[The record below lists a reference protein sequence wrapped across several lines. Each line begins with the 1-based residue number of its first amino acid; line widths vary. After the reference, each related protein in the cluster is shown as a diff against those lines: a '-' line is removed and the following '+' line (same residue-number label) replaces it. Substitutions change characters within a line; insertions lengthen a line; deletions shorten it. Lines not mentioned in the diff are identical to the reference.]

1 MIMHHQLEL
10 VDEYNM
16 FHIALNTRHVLL
28 QWELRVIVPD
38 SIAQHRAFPLLA
50 WPASAELPRLQDC
63 TCHHLAPL
71 LDHRR
76 DPKVMMRDLQ
86 P

>member
-1 MIMHHQLEL
+1 
-10 VDEYNM
+10 M

-63 TCHHLAPL
+63 TCHHLAL
-71 LDHRR
+71 CSTHRW
-76 DPKVMMRDLQ
+76 DPKVMMRSSALATL
-86 P
+86 PATIWR

>member
-1 MIMHHQLEL
+1 
-10 VDEYNM
+10 M

-38 SIAQHRAFPLLA
+38 NIAHSQV

>member
-1 MIMHHQLEL
+1 
-10 VDEYNM
+10 M

-28 QWELRVIVPD
+28 QWELRG
-38 SIAQHRAFPLLA
+38 IAQHRAFPLLA